1 MRRKPRTLY
10 SFLIWFRVN
19 YVFGIWILTTLFFS
33 IWISIRIT
41 SNTPM
46 VIHAVS
52 FWTENLTE
60 VLIWY
65 FPKTE
70 IPFVMQIET
79 QVLKNKVFKTQW
91 PKTYLALWFITFFY
105 FSLDLKGQANMTRIL
120 FVGVKTYKTLQDPI

>member
-1 MRRKPRTLY
+1 
-10 SFLIWFRVN
+10 
-19 YVFGIWILTTLFFS
+19 
-33 IWISIRIT
+33 
-41 SNTPM
+41 

-79 QVLKNKVFKTQW
+79 QVLKNKVFKTQ
-91 PKTYLALWFITFFY
+91 
-105 FSLDLKGQANMTRIL
+105 
-120 FVGVKTYKTLQDPI
+120 